1 MIQTEN
7 ETLGRILDDFNLREA
22 ELSTGLELL
31 ANTDSKYLR
40 DLRINVSNALAY
52 PNLTKKESYLVT
64 LAVGINEKNEKLVKA
79 FTSLAEKE
87 GASNAEIA
95 ELHSLVSLMNINN
108 VFYRFRHY
116 TKKEYY
122 TNTPAGIKMS
132 IMMNP
137 VLGKEFFEL
146 LSLAISAVNG
156 CEMCVNAH
164 EQSVKQHGAT
174 EARIYDAIRLSAV
187 INGFANLV

>member
-22 ELSTGLELL
+22 ELSTGLGLL
-31 ANTDSKYLR
+31 AETDSKYLR

-52 PNLTKKESYLVT
+52 PNLNKKESYLIS

-79 FTSLAEKE
+79 FTALAEKE
-87 GASNAEIA
+87 GATNAEIG
-95 ELHSLVSLMNINN
+95 ELHSLASLMNINN

-116 TKKEYY
+116 TQKEYY
-122 TNTPAGIKMS
+122 NNTPAGIKMS

-146 LSLAISAVNG
+146 VSLAISAVNG

-187 INGFANLV
+187 IKGFSTLV